1 MGDQSRGV
9 KRRRLSAEEINRMS
23 HDEMRQALT
32 ACVNELEAFDEMDVD
47 TVGAGGES
55 EGATTGAPA
64 TGIGGLLQ
72 QILAE
77 LRGMRVERVAERKEM
92 TELRKECSELREIVS
107 HQQRYL
113 EHIDSHDRE
122 RNAIITGVPEE
133 GTPLGEAQ
141 TDEDKVQSVLSII
154 RASEVPVDITR
165 LGTKVAGRNRPILLK
180 TPSKEGR
187 EIVLANTKNLK
198 DAGRDFKR
206 IYVKKDIHPL
216 VRKEWKRLRD
226 VVTTEKEKPT
236 NQGCTIQLDPKQRVV
251 TRDGVVIDKW
261 QPHFFS

>member
-1 MGDQSRGV
+1 
-9 KRRRLSAEEINRMS
+9 
-23 HDEMRQALT
+23 
-32 ACVNELEAFDEMDVD
+32 MDVD
-47 TVGAGGES
+47 TMGAGGES
-55 EGATTGAPA
+55 EGPTTGATA
-64 TGIGGLLQ
+64 TGIVGLLQ

-92 TELRKECSELREIVS
+92 TELRKECSELREIIG

-113 EHIDSHDRE
+113 EHIDSLDRE

-141 TDEDKVQSVLSII
+141 TDEDKVQSVLSNI

-180 TPSKEGR
+180 TPLKEGR
-187 EIVLANTKNLK
+187 EIVLANAKNLK

-206 IYVKKDIHPL
+206 IYVKKDIHPS
-216 VRKEWKRLRD
+216 VRKEWKRLWD

-261 QPHFFS
+261 QPHFFT